1 LPPAAG
7 LKGGGLAAAW
17 WLIGA
22 PALLLAGSLGPDG
35 FSPTNL
41 YLRGLFGAAAFS
53 AAVVPVLIW
62 GRIAAGPG
70 VSRLAW
76 GWGLVL
82 GAAAAAWQGGNWGP
96 VSSWPAGA
104 AWLLILPAGARLA
117 AAGFNPS
124 AISRRSAV
132 GCVLAAATGT
142 ALWVAS
148 GFLPAG

>member
-7 LKGGGLAAAW
+7 PPGGGLAAAL

-41 YLRGLFGAAAFS
+41 YLRGLFGAAAWS
-53 AAVVPVLIW
+53 AAVVPAAVG
-62 GRIAAGPG
+62 GRFLPG
-70 VSRLAW
+70 AWPSRLAW

-82 GAAAAAWQGGNWGP
+82 GAAAAVWQGGNWGD
-96 VSSWPAGA
+96 WPRWLAGS

-117 AAGFNPS
+117 VAAADP
-124 AISRRSAV
+124 ARTARRVGGGAFLSAV
-132 GCVLAAATGT
+132 VGA
-142 ALWVAS
+142 ALWVAA
-148 GFLPAG
+148 GFISPG